1 LVQGAKRK
9 RRMSSS
15 MFVKAMVLKY
25 NALSMDCDGE
35 NEHIINWGIL
45 GLASTTTMF
54 NTMLGM
60 CSMYIPYLAD
70 SIPLSLFL
78 CCKSFDSSFLMH
90 AFICD

>member
-1 LVQGAKRK
+1 
-9 RRMSSS
+9 
-15 MFVKAMVLKY
+15 
-25 NALSMDCDGE
+25 
-35 NEHIINWGIL
+35 L

-60 CSMYIPYLAD
+60 CSMYIPYLVD